1 MWLRSAGDGLRT
13 RDFHVSQPISP
24 HETNPMSVALYPG
37 FPRATGE
44 EVASALLRHPREMG
58 VEIRKAKAVGQGQVA
73 ALNAVKYLA
82 VLDAQKVEMKQ

>member
-1 MWLRSAGDGLRT
+1 M
-13 RDFHVSQPISP
+13 
-24 HETNPMSVALYPG
+24 
-37 FPRATGE
+37 
-44 EVASALLRHPREMG
+44 RHPREMG